1 VAKAEQEVET
11 VMQEEGERVAY
22 EANVQ
27 GLHPEL
33 IRLLGQAAI
42 GKVLSEGVVALLAFS
57 ALNYLPVLLSLTLF
71 ITVLMTLSRSYGES
85 EMVIWFGSGLSLLA
99 WIRPV
104 LLFAAPLV
112 ALTAVLSLFLSP
124 WAIGRAE
131 EYRRQMNL
139 QDDVSRVSPGVF
151 REAGSADRVFFVE
164 EIAGDQ
170 TNVQNVF
177 IAQMR
182 QGRLGITVSRRG
194 YRESAENGDRFVVL
208 LDGRRY
214 EGIPGDLDFKV
225 MDFQRYA
232 MRVETRETQV
242 EEASTKAMS
251 TFGLL
256 QTPSNPHLAELLW
269 RIGLPIAAFVLA
281 LLAIPLSFVN
291 PRASRSV
298 NLLFALFTYMVYA
311 NLLSIVQ
318 AWVSQ
323 GRLAFN
329 TGWWVVHAGMLG
341 VLALLF
347 YRRLRVGPTW
357 RGRFTARRCLFS
369 PHFSAYFLFST
380 SSMNSPISAGADTGC
395 STRSPSSP

>member
-1 VAKAEQEVET
+1 MIFRRALLREFGNLALAVFATLFAITLTTQ
-11 VMQEEGERVAY
+11 
-22 EANVQ
+22 
-27 GLHPEL
+27 L

-42 GKVLSEGVVALLAFS
+42 GDVLSEGVVALLAFS

-71 ITVLMTLSRSYGES
+71 ITVLMTLSRSYRES

-99 WIRPV
+99 WVRPV
-104 LLFAAPLV
+104 LLFASPLV
-112 ALTAVLSLFLSP
+112 ALVALLSLFLSP
-124 WAIGRAE
+124 WAIGKAE
-131 EYRRQMNL
+131 EYRRQMDL
-139 QDDVSRVSPGVF
+139 RDQASRVAPGVF
-151 REAGSADRVFFVE
+151 REAAGADRVFFVE
-164 EIAGDQ
+164 EISGDQ

-177 IAQMR
+177 IAQMQ

-232 MRVETRETQV
+232 MKVETRETPAEQ
-242 EEASTKAMS
+242 ASTKAMS
-251 TFGLL
+251 TFALL
-256 QTPSNPHLAELLW
+256 QARGNPGLAELVW
-269 RIGLPIAAFVLA
+269 RLGLPISAMILA

-298 NLLFALFTYMVYA
+298 NLLFALLTYMVYA

-323 GRLAFN
+323 GRLAFT
-329 TGWWVVHAGMLG
+329 TGWWAVHAGMLG

-347 YRRLRVGPTW
+347 YRRLRVGSLL
-357 RGRFTARRCLFS
+357 GRR
-369 PHFSAYFLFST
+369 
-380 SSMNSPISAGADTGC
+380 
-395 STRSPSSP
+395 

>member
-1 VAKAEQEVET
+1 VIFRRALLREFGNLALAVFATLFAITLTTQ
-11 VMQEEGERVAY
+11 
-22 EANVQ
+22 
-27 GLHPEL
+27 L

-71 ITVLMTLSRSYGES
+71 ITVLMTLSRSYRES

-232 MRVETRETQV
+232 MRIETRETQV

-251 TFGLL
+251 TFSLL
-256 QTPSNPHLAELLW
+256 QTPSNSHLAELLW
-269 RIGLPIAAFVLA
+269 RIGLPIAAFVL
-281 LLAIPLSFVN
+281 SFVN
-291 PRASRSV
+291 SRASRSV

-347 YRRLRVGPTW
+347 YRRLRVGPLF
-357 RGRFTARRCLFS
+357 GRR
-369 PHFSAYFLFST
+369 
-380 SSMNSPISAGADTGC
+380 
-395 STRSPSSP
+395 

>member
-1 VAKAEQEVET
+1 MIFRRALLREFGNLALAVFATLFAITLTTQ
-11 VMQEEGERVAY
+11 
-22 EANVQ
+22 
-27 GLHPEL
+27 L

-42 GKVLSEGVVALLAFS
+42 GDVLSEGVVALLAFS

-71 ITVLMTLSRSYGES
+71 ITVLMTLSRSYRES

-99 WIRPV
+99 WVRPV
-104 LLFAAPLV
+104 LLFASPLV
-112 ALTAVLSLFLSP
+112 ALVALLSLLLSP
-124 WAIGRAE
+124 WAIGKAE
-131 EYRRQMNL
+131 EYRRQMDL
-139 QDDVSRVSPGVF
+139 RDQASRVAPGVF
-151 REAGSADRVFFVE
+151 REAAGADRVFFVE

-177 IAQMR
+177 IAQMQ

-232 MRVETRETQV
+232 MKVETRETPAEQ
-242 EEASTKAMS
+242 ASTKAMS
-251 TFGLL
+251 TFALL
-256 QTPSNPHLAELLW
+256 QARGNPGLAELVW
-269 RIGLPIAAFVLA
+269 RLGLPISAMILA

-298 NLLFALFTYMVYA
+298 NLLFALLTYMVYA

-323 GRLAFN
+323 GRLAFT
-329 TGWWVVHAGMLG
+329 TGWWAVHAGMLG

-347 YRRLRVGPTW
+347 YRRLRVGSLL
-357 RGRFTARRCLFS
+357 GRR
-369 PHFSAYFLFST
+369 
-380 SSMNSPISAGADTGC
+380 
-395 STRSPSSP
+395 

>member
-1 VAKAEQEVET
+1 MIFRRALLREFGNLALAVFATLFAITLTTQ
-11 VMQEEGERVAY
+11 
-22 EANVQ
+22 
-27 GLHPEL
+27 L

-42 GKVLSEGVVALLAFS
+42 GDVLSEGVVALLAFS

-71 ITVLMTLSRSYGES
+71 ITVLMTLSRSYRES

-99 WIRPV
+99 WVRPV
-104 LLFAAPLV
+104 LLFASPLV
-112 ALTAVLSLFLSP
+112 ALVALLSLFLSP
-124 WAIGRAE
+124 WAIGKAE
-131 EYRRQMNL
+131 EYRRQMDL
-139 QDDVSRVSPGVF
+139 RDQASRVAPGVF
-151 REAGSADRVFFVE
+151 REAAGADRVFFVE

-177 IAQMR
+177 IAQMQ

-232 MRVETRETQV
+232 MKVETRETPAEQ
-242 EEASTKAMS
+242 ASTKAMS
-251 TFGLL
+251 TFALL
-256 QTPSNPHLAELLW
+256 QARGNPGLAELVW
-269 RIGLPIAAFVLA
+269 RLGLPISAMILA

-298 NLLFALFTYMVYA
+298 NLLFALLTYMVYA

-323 GRLAFN
+323 GRLAFT
-329 TGWWVVHAGMLG
+329 TGWWAVHAGMLG

-347 YRRLRVGPTW
+347 YRRLRVGSLL
-357 RGRFTARRCLFS
+357 GRR
-369 PHFSAYFLFST
+369 
-380 SSMNSPISAGADTGC
+380 
-395 STRSPSSP
+395 

>member
-1 VAKAEQEVET
+1 VIFRRALLREFGNLALAVFATLFAITLTTQLV
-11 VMQEEGERVAY
+11 
-22 EANVQ
+22 
-27 GLHPEL
+27 
-33 IRLLGQAAI
+33 RLLGQAAI
-42 GKVLSEGVVALLAFS
+42 GDVLSEGVVALLAFS

-71 ITVLMTLSRSYGES
+71 ITVLMTLSRSYRES

-99 WIRPV
+99 WVRPV
-104 LLFAAPLV
+104 LLFASPLV
-112 ALTAVLSLFLSP
+112 ALVALLSLFLSP
-124 WAIGRAE
+124 WAIGKAE
-131 EYRRQMNL
+131 EYRRQMDL
-139 QDDVSRVSPGVF
+139 RDQASRVAPGVF
-151 REAGSADRVFFVE
+151 REAAGADRVFFVE

-177 IAQMR
+177 IAQMQ

-232 MRVETRETQV
+232 MKVETRETPAEQ
-242 EEASTKAMS
+242 ASTKAMS
-251 TFGLL
+251 TFALL
-256 QTPSNPHLAELLW
+256 QARGNPGLAELVW
-269 RIGLPIAAFVLA
+269 RLGLPISAMILA

-298 NLLFALFTYMVYA
+298 NLLFALLTYMVYA

-323 GRLAFN
+323 GRLAFT
-329 TGWWVVHAGMLG
+329 TGWWAVHAGMLG

-347 YRRLRVGPTW
+347 YRRLRVGSLL
-357 RGRFTARRCLFS
+357 GRR
-369 PHFSAYFLFST
+369 
-380 SSMNSPISAGADTGC
+380 
-395 STRSPSSP
+395 